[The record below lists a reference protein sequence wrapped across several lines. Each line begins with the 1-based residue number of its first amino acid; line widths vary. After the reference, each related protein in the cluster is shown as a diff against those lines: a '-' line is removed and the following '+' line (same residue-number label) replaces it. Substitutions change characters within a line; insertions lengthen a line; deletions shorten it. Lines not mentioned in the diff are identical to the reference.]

1 MNQTYTAL
9 SSIGHY
15 FQTTLFLELQEA
27 VVELTV
33 KQKQFIEVLE
43 LAQIETHLPYIGRVP
58 GRPTAN
64 RSAIARAFVVKA
76 VYNLP
81 TTQSLIDYLDA
92 EIKLR
97 RLCGWERK
105 RDVPSA
111 STFSRAFAE
120 FAQSQLAQ
128 RVHAAVIDRQL
139 GDQLVGHVSRDSTAI
154 VAREKPQ
161 KPIAETSS
169 EPKKTGRPKKG
180 EVRIKEPT
188 AWKNKAQV

>member
-1 MNQTYTAL
+1 
-9 SSIGHY
+9 
-15 FQTTLFLELQEA
+15 
-27 VVELTV
+27 
-33 KQKQFIEVLE
+33 VLE

-58 GRPTAN
+58 GRPTAE
-64 RSAIARAFVVKA
+64 RSAIARAFVAKA

-81 TTQSLIDYLDA
+81 ATEILIDYLDA
-92 EIKLR
+92 DIKLR

-139 GDQLVGHVSRDSTAI
+139 GDQLVGRVSRGSTAI
-154 VAREKPQ
+154 VPVKNHKSR
-161 KPIAETSS
+161 S
-169 EPKKTGRPKKG
+169 PKLVLNRKKKG
-180 EVRIKEPT
+180 DLKKVRFELKNPS
-188 AWKNKAQV
+188 AWKNKAQI

>member
-1 MNQTYTAL
+1 
-9 SSIGHY
+9 
-15 FQTTLFLELQEA
+15 
-27 VVELTV
+27 
-33 KQKQFIEVLE
+33 VLE
-43 LAQIETHLPYIGRVP
+43 LAQIETHLPYIGRFP
-58 GRPTAN
+58 GRPTAD
-64 RSAIARAFVVKA
+64 RSAIARAFVAKA

-81 TTQSLIDYLDA
+81 TTEILIDYLDA
-92 EIKLR
+92 DIKLR
-97 RLCGWERK
+97 RLRGWERK

-139 GDQLVGHVSRDSTAI
+139 GDQLVGHVSPDSTAI

-169 EPKKTGRPKKG
+169 ELKNEGDLKKARFELKNP
-180 EVRIKEPT
+180 P